1 MSEPAAIAAPPTAT
15 GAARVATPVRSFVI
29 LGIAGANLTL
39 IQFVAM
45 REFASLLGSNELV
58 ALLVA
63 AGYFLGLSA
72 GYLFSN
78 RLSRRALVALGVATL
93 ALHLTLPF
101 SARWFVGFLVAH
113 GSGAL
118 VPPLVFVLTF
128 AGITPFYAVFLPRL
142 VAEFPSG
149 DSAAALVRCY
159 AAELAGGALGLAL
172 VLVVTPGRMALLLA
186 LHLGGLLALLLI
198 FLRARPIGWLLFIL
212 PAMYFAAWPALD
224 RASLASYFARVHEL
238 RDPVVLAS
246 EFSPYQRVDLLR
258 VETARG
264 PAPYLYLNGN
274 LLYGT
279 RALNQHNLLV
289 TLLPRF
295 AAGAA
300 HGGAPLHTLV
310 VAGGSLDCA
319 RYLAP
324 LPGRLHVVEIDATVT
339 RLTRA
344 LIQEPR
350 GDFPTNW
357 RLTIDDGKHFLGT
370 WSGEPFDVI
379 AVDIPV
385 PTHLQTALLH
395 SERFFGLA
403 RARLRAGGV
412 FSVSLAGRLNAQ
424 VPGDAAASGRLAHRI
439 VAGLRATFPHVVVVR
454 GEFADFAW
462 ASDRPLDALLAAA
475 PDELNRFITA
485 DETRSHTFG
494 TPRRLQFLD
503 EALVARRADGFAPI
517 GEADLQLVLRLSWRK
532 LQRRFFANAGDEP

>member
-1 MSEPAAIAAPPTAT
+1 MSQPAAIAVPPPAAGT
-15 GAARVATPVRSFVI
+15 ARVAPPVRPFAI

-72 GYLFSN
+72 GYLFSD
-78 RLSRRALVALGVATL
+78 RLSRGALLALGIATL
-93 ALHLTLPF
+93 LLHVTLPF
-101 SARWFVGFLVAH
+101 SARWLVGFLAAN
-113 GSGAL
+113 GSGAF
-118 VPPLVFVLTF
+118 VPPLVFALTF

-142 VAEFPSG
+142 VAEFPS
-149 DSAAALVRCY
+149 DDTAALVRCY

-186 LHLGGLLALLLI
+186 LHLAGLLALLLI
-198 FLRARPIGWLLFIL
+198 FLRTRPIGWLLFVL

-224 RASLASYFARVHEL
+224 RASLASYFARMHRL
-238 RDPVVLAS
+238 REPVVLAS

-258 VETARG
+258 VETTRG
-264 PAPYLYLNGN
+264 PSTFLYLNGN

-279 RALNQHNLLV
+279 RPLHQHNLLV
-289 TLLPRF
+289 SFLPRF
-295 AAGAA
+295 AAGAVR
-300 HGGAPLHTLV
+300 GGAPLQTLV

-324 LPGRLHVVEIDATVT
+324 LPGKLHVVEIDATVT
-339 RLTRA
+339 RLTRTH
-344 LIQEPR
+344 IQEPR
-350 GDFPTNW
+350 GDFPKNW
-357 RLTIDDGKHFLGT
+357 QITIDDGKHFLGT

-395 SERFFGLA
+395 SERFFALA

-424 VPGDAAASGRLAHRI
+424 VPGGPDAPGRLAHRI
-439 VAGLRATFPHVVVVR
+439 AASLRAVFPHVAVVR
-454 GEFADFAW
+454 GEFTDFAW

-475 PDELNRFITA
+475 PDELERFIAA
-485 DETRSHTFG
+485 DEGRPRTFG
-494 TPRRLQFLD
+494 TPRQLQFLD

-532 LQRRFFANAGDEP
+532 LQRRFFSTPEEEP

>member
-1 MSEPAAIAAPPTAT
+1 MPEPTVIAAPPAAA
-15 GAARVATPVRSFVI
+15 GAARAPSSLRSFAI

-72 GYLFSN
+72 GYVFSD
-78 RLSRRALVALGVATL
+78 RLSRGALVALGGATL
-93 ALHLTLPF
+93 ALHVTLPF
-101 SARWFVGFLVAH
+101 SARWLVGFLVSH
-113 GSGAL
+113 GSGAF
-118 VPPLVFVLTF
+118 VPPFVFVLTF

-142 VAEFPSG
+142 VAEFPTG
-149 DSAAALVRCY
+149 DGTAALVRCY

-172 VLVVTPGRMALLLA
+172 VLVVTPGRMALLLT

-198 FLRARPIGWLLFIL
+198 FARARPTGWLLFVL
-212 PAMYFAAWPALD
+212 PPMYFAAWPALD
-224 RASLASYFARVHEL
+224 RASLESYFARVHRL

-295 AAGAA
+295 AAGAV

-350 GDFPTNW
+350 GGFPTNW
-357 RLTIDDGKHFLGT
+357 DLTIDDGKHFLGA
-370 WSGEPFDVI
+370 WAGEPFDAI

-395 SERFFGLA
+395 SERFFALA
-403 RARLRAGGV
+403 RSRLRAGGV
-412 FSVSLAGRLNAQ
+412 FSVSLAGRLSAQ
-424 VPGDAAASGRLAHRI
+424 VPGDSAVSGQLAHRI
-439 VAGLRATFPHVVVVR
+439 VAGLRATFPHVAVVR
-454 GEFADFAW
+454 GEFVDFAW
-462 ASDRPLDALLAAA
+462 ASDRPLDALVAAA
-475 PDELNRFITA
+475 PGELDRFLAA
-485 DETRSHTFG
+485 DETRPRTFG
-494 TPRRLQFLD
+494 TPRRLQFIAED
-503 EALVARRADGFAPI
+503 VVARRADGFAPI

-532 LQRRFFANAGDEP
+532 LQRRFFATAEEEP